1 MYQSLLVRA
10 GLLCLALTSIG
21 SIASAQTKVAVINLQ
36 RAVLESNEIKKASTA
51 LEAKYK
57 PRQQELEKLQADL
70 ERIQQQLQAGQGKLS
85 PQGEADLQ
93 AEGTRKQTQLTRKSE
108 DLQKE
113 VDAERNEVLAK
124 SSKQMQEV
132 VTKLA
137 TEKGYDIVV
146 DVSNTVFFKPALE
159 ITNDAIAAYNVAY
172 PGK

>member
-1 MYQSLLVRA
+1 MFQSLLVRT
-10 GLLCLALTSIG
+10 GLLCFVLSSFSGLAT
-21 SIASAQTKVAVINLQ
+21 AQVKVAVINLQ

-51 LEAKYK
+51 LETKYR

-70 ERIQQQLQAGQGKLS
+70 EKIQQTLQAGQGKLS

-93 AEGTRKQTQLTRKSE
+93 AEGTRKQTTLTRKSE
-108 DLQKE
+108 DLQKD

-132 VTKLA
+132 VGKLA
-137 TEKGYDIVV
+137 AEKGYDIVV

-159 ITNDAIAAYNVAY
+159 ITTDAITAYNAAY